1 MFTGLIEELGTIR
14 EVRPLG
20 MGRVIRVSA
29 HKIMEDIKVD
39 DSVAVN
45 GVCQTVVA
53 HTKDTFD
60 VEAVEET
67 IRKTTFNDLRPG
79 MAVNL
84 ERASKLGD
92 RMGGHLVQGHVDC
105 TGNILSVEKE
115 TAGTLVWITFP
126 EEYSNIVVPLG
137 SITVQGVSLTVAKT
151 EGNKF
156 MISVIPHTWNVTTLK
171 NLRPGSRVNLE
182 FDLIGKYV
190 QKMMKAHTGDKQS
203 TLDKY
208 IDQPDW

>member
-14 EVRPLG
+14 EVRPIG
-20 MGRVIRVSA
+20 MGKVIRVNA
-29 HKIMEDIKVD
+29 HKIMDDIKVD
-39 DSVAVN
+39 DSVAIN

-53 HTKDTFD
+53 YSKDTFD

-67 IRKTTFNDLRPG
+67 IRKTTFNYFRPG

-105 TGNILSVEKE
+105 TGNILSIEKE

-126 EEYSNIVVPLG
+126 EEYSNFVVALG
-137 SITVQGVSLTVAKT
+137 SIAVEGVSLTVAKT

-171 NLRPGSRVNLE
+171 NLRPGSKVNLE

-190 QKMMKAHTGDKQS
+190 KKMMKAHTGDKPS
-203 TLDKY
+203 SLERY